1 MGSFVKMKPVVAALL
16 LLGSQIRV
24 IQADYTA
31 HDINEDVTIGTEIL
45 KVKASDKHDFVYS
58 VSDDTFAIDSD
69 GVISS
74 NRRLDADDNGA
85 YYEFMVTMSA
95 PVRIYTKNR
104 NDEAPQFSRQVYKT
118 TLDDDAGQNTLVTA
132 LVAKDKVIIE
142 AS

>member
-1 MGSFVKMKPVVAALL
+1 MQTRTVYRSSLK
-16 LLGSQIRV
+16 STI
-24 IQADYTA
+24 D
-31 HDINEDVTIGTEIL
+31 EDVAIGTEIL
-45 KVKASDKHDFVYS
+45 KVKASDNHDFVYT

-118 TLDDDAGQNTLVTA
+118 TLDDDARPNTLVTA
-132 LVAKDKVIIE
+132 VVAKDKVIKEVSSFHGMCSQSAVNYDLI
-142 AS
+142 